1 MYMARMGYSETI
13 RPGNRDSDTTQK
25 DNDAFLQ
32 LSIVRFK
39 GWDYEQ
45 LKSSVRTRTTRK
57 SPGCAVEHRVIDW
70 ASRSPSQGSSK

>member
-13 RPGNRDSDTTQK
+13 QPGNRDSDTTQK

-32 LSIVRFK
+32 LSIARFR

-45 LKSSVRTRTTRK
+45 LKSLVRTRDSPEIAMVCSK
-57 SPGCAVEHRVIDW
+57 SP
-70 ASRSPSQGSSK
+70 P